1 MFYLK
6 KYNKNPPKIGG
17 NSIIKKLICYTTKS
31 VKQRYEYENQNKCEL
46 KQNEL

>member
-1 MFYLK
+1 MH
-6 KYNKNPPKIGG
+6 KIGG
-17 NSIIKKLICYTTKS
+17 KHVIKEPICYTTKS